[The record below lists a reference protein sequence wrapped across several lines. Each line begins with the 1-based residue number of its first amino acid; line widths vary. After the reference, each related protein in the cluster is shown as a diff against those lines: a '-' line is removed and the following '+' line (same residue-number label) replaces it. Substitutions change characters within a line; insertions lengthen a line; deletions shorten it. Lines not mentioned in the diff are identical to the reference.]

1 MLTNTLNRRF
11 DVIEVTNE
19 MPAHR
24 MGGVGTV
31 MESLM
36 SGLRAEGVRALW
48 FVTDHAYLPAQLE
61 VLLARFPDVAIGS
74 AHELDAFDA
83 PLLHVHSYQQN
94 PELHARLRRR
104 RAIFT
109 VHSLLAYEESS
120 NGVELHGAVRG
131 QEEMIALASCVVLLS
146 ESERAK
152 YRALGYERL
161 NPQVRVIH
169 NGVGCGAPYRA
180 PRGKRVLGF
189 CGRLVPRKHPEYVQ
203 WMLAEPGFESRRV
216 LIAGRG
222 FSPYARDLI
231 ERYGLAERVCFLG
244 WCAGARLEAFFDSID
259 MLAVPTIYEPFGL
272 VALEAAA
279 RGIPVVCPRT
289 DGLVEV
295 LGEHA
300 FYCED
305 TSYEAFREAMRRWD
319 AASPEALAV
328 LSAGAR
334 ARYLERFTDLAMARR
349 YCELFSELT
358 AAPALPEHR
367 PPGSGSRSPA
377 PSQPG

>member
-1 MLTNTLNRRF
+1 MLTNTTQRRF

-19 MPAHR
+19 MPINR

-36 SGLRAEGVRALW
+36 SGLRAEGVRPLW
-48 FVTDHAYLPAQLE
+48 FVTDHAYRPAQLE
-61 VLLARFPDVAIGS
+61 ALLARFPDVVVGG
-74 AHELDAFDA
+74 AHELDAFGA

-94 PELHARLRRR
+94 PALHARLRRR
-104 RAIFT
+104 HAVFT
-109 VHSLLAYEESS
+109 VHSLLAHEELS
-120 NGVELHGAVRG
+120 NGVALHGAVRG
-131 QEEMIALASCVVLLS
+131 QEEMIALARCVVLLS
-146 ESERAK
+146 ASELAK
-152 YRALGYERL
+152 YRALGYEAL
-161 NPQVRVIH
+161 NPRVRVIH
-169 NGVGCGAPYRA
+169 NGVGCAAPYRA
-180 PRGKRVLGF
+180 PRGRQVLGF

-203 WMLAEPGFESRRV
+203 WMLTEPGFETRRV

-222 FSPYARDLI
+222 FSPYARDLLA
-231 ERYGLAERVCFLG
+231 RHALAERVRFLG
-244 WCAGARLEAFFDSID
+244 WCAGARLEAFFDAID
-259 MLAVPTIYEPFGL
+259 VLAVPTIYEPFGL

-319 AASPEALAV
+319 AASPEALAA

-334 ARYLERFTDLAMARR
+334 KRYLEAFTDLAMARR
-349 YCELFSELT
+349 YCALFAELR
-358 AAPALPEHR
+358 AAPALPESR
-367 PPGSGSRSPA
+367 PPDSESRNPA
-377 PSQPG
+377 PYPPG

>member
-1 MLTNTLNRRF
+1 MLTNTTRRRF

-19 MPAHR
+19 MPTHR

-36 SGLRAEGVRALW
+36 SGLRAEGVRPLW
-48 FVTDHAYLPAQLE
+48 FVTDHAYRPAQLE
-61 VLLARFPDVAIGS
+61 ALLARFPDVAIGS
-74 AHELDAFDA
+74 ADDLDAFHA

-94 PELHARLRRR
+94 PALHARLCRRR
-104 RAIFT
+104 TIYT
-109 VHSLLAYEESS
+109 VHSLLAFEESS
-120 NGVELHGAVRG
+120 NGVELNGAVQG
-131 QEEMIALASCVVLLS
+131 QEAMIALARCVVLLS

-152 YRALGYERL
+152 YRALGYEAL
-161 NPQVRVIH
+161 NPRVRVIH
-169 NGVGCGAPYRA
+169 NGVGCAAPYRA

-203 WMLAEPGFESRRV
+203 WMLTEPGFETRRV

-222 FSPYARDLI
+222 FSPYARDLL
-231 ERYGLAERVCFLG
+231 ERHALGERVRFLG
-244 WCAGARLEAFFDSID
+244 WCAGARLEAFFDAID

-289 DGLVEV
+289 DGLVDV

-300 FYCED
+300 FHCED
-305 TSYEAFREAMRRWD
+305 TSYEAFRAAMYRWD
-319 AASPEALAV
+319 AATPEALAAV
-328 LSAGAR
+328 SAGAR
-334 ARYLERFTDLAMARR
+334 ARYLAAFTDVAMARR
-349 YCELFSELT
+349 YRALFGELT
-358 AAPALPEHR
+358 ATAAWPQSR
-367 PPGSGSRSPA
+367 PPGSGNRSPA
-377 PSQPG
+377 PYPPG

>member
-1 MLTNTLNRRF
+1 MLTNASGRAF

-31 MESLM
+31 MENLM
-36 SGLRAEGVRALW
+36 SGLAAEGLRPLW
-48 FVTDHAYLPAQLE
+48 FVTDHAYRPAQVE
-61 VLLARFPDVAIGS
+61 ALLASVPDVALGR
-74 AHELDAFDA
+74 AEDLAAFEA

-94 PELHARLRRR
+94 PALHAQLRRR
-104 RAIFT
+104 RAVYT
-109 VHSLLAYEESS
+109 VHSLLAFEESS
-120 NGVELHGAVRG
+120 NGVRLGDAVRG
-131 QEEMIALASCVVLLS
+131 QEAMIALADSVVLLS

-152 YRALGYERL
+152 YGALGYEAL
-161 NPQVRVIH
+161 NARVHVIH
-169 NGVGCGAPYRA
+169 NGVRCTAPYRA

-203 WMLAEPGFESRRV
+203 WMLTEPGFETRQV

-222 FSPYARDLI
+222 FSPYARDL
-231 ERYGLAERVCFLG
+231 LARHALADRVRFLG
-244 WCAGARLEAFFDSID
+244 WCAGPRLEAFFAAID
-259 MLAVPTIYEPFGL
+259 VLAVPTIYEPFGL

-305 TSYEAFREAMRRWD
+305 TSYETFREAMRCWD
-319 AASPEALAV
+319 AASPEALA
-328 LSAGAR
+328 ARCDGAR
-334 ARYLERFTDLAMARR
+334 ARYLEAFTDQAMAQR
-349 YCELFSELT
+349 YRALFARLMAE
-358 AAPALPEHR
+358 PAWPGSR

-377 PSQPG
+377 PHRPG